1 MSALSDTLIEA
12 TRLALSSPG
21 LDVRILDRTSRWV
34 SDAANVSIRVL
45 GIRRL
50 GIDEARV
57 RDGLDGDP
65 AGDLRETI
73 HGVRVLRLQFMI
85 DGANQDLGEASE
97 DLADR
102 LVAGLERSDVRA
114 LLESANLSS
123 ATCGPVL
130 TAPARGDSADV
141 RSVAL
146 VEVAFNT
153 SREVRGD
160 LVAWIETAPVS
171 GGVLS

>member
-50 GIDEARV
+50 GVDEARIA
-57 RDGLDGDP
+57 DDGDP
-65 AGDLRETI
+65 SGDLRETI

-114 LLESANLSS
+114 LLEGANLSA

-171 GGVLS
+171 SGVLS